1 MAWLVAGLG
10 NPGPEYE
17 RSPHN
22 LGFLAVDRFA
32 ERNGIR
38 LTRPE
43 AQAWVGL
50 GKVGSTDV
58 VVAKPQTFMNLSG
71 GSVRVLLAKY
81 SLPLENLLLVY
92 DELALPFGQLRIR
105 PKGSAAGHNGV
116 SSVIQSVGSEEFC
129 RLRIGC
135 SDTSRTGPSRTGG
148 HKGGKEYL
156 LSPMRRE
163 LAKDLDSILDL
174 ASQAIETITAKGAE
188 QAMAIFNRRA
198 PSEPE
203 TNG

>member
-43 AQAWVGL
+43 ARAWVGL

-71 GSVRVLLAKY
+71 GSVRVLLDKY

-105 PKGSAAGHNGV
+105 PRGSAAGHNGV

-135 SDTSRTGPSRTGG
+135 FPG

-163 LAKDLDSILDL
+163 QLLELDPILDL
-174 ASQAIETITAKGAE
+174 AAQAIESITAKGAE

-198 PSEPE
+198 QSEPE

>member
-43 AQAWVGL
+43 CKAWVGL
-50 GKVGSTDV
+50 GKVGDTQV

-71 GSVRVLLAKY
+71 VSVKALLEKY
-81 SLPLENLLLVY
+81 ALPLESLLLVY

-135 SDTSRTGPSRTGG
+135 SPG

-163 LAKDLDSILDL
+163 QVKELDSILDL
-174 ASQAIETITAKGAE
+174 TAQAIETITAKGAE
-188 QAMAIFNRRA
+188 QAMAIYNRRA
-198 PSEPE
+198 QSEPE

>member
-38 LTRPE
+38 ITRPE
-43 AQAWVGL
+43 ARAWVGL
-50 GKVGSTDV
+50 GKVGSIDV

-71 GSVRVLLAKY
+71 GSVKVLLQKY
-81 SLPLENLLLVY
+81 QLPLENLLLVY

-105 PKGSAAGHNGV
+105 PRGSAAGHNGV
-116 SSVIQSVGSEEFC
+116 TSVIQSVGSEEFS

-135 SDTSRTGPSRTGG
+135 SPG

-163 LAKDLDSILDL
+163 QLLELDPILDT

-198 PSEPE
+198 QSEPE
-203 TNG
+203 

>member
-1 MAWLVAGLG
+1 MVWLVAGLG

-43 AQAWVGL
+43 ARAWVGL
-50 GKVGSTDV
+50 GKVGSTEV

-71 GSVRVLLAKY
+71 GSVRVLLDKY

-105 PKGSAAGHNGV
+105 PRGSAAGHNGV

-135 SDTSRTGPSRTGG
+135 SPG

-198 PSEPE
+198 QSEPE

>member
-43 AQAWVGL
+43 ARAWVGL
-50 GKVGSTDV
+50 GKVGSIDV

-71 GSVRVLLAKY
+71 GSVKVLLEKY
-81 SLPLENLLLVY
+81 QLPLENLLLVY
-92 DELALPFGQLRIR
+92 DELALPFGHLRIR
-105 PKGSAAGHNGV
+105 PSGSAAGHNGV
-116 SSVIQSVGSEEFC
+116 TSVIQSVGSQEFP

-135 SDTSRTGPSRTGG
+135 SPG

-163 LAKDLDSILDL
+163 QLQALDPILDL
-174 ASQAIETITAKGAE
+174 ASEAIETITAKGAE
-188 QAMAIFNRRA
+188 QAMAIYNRRA
-198 PSEPE
+198 QSEPE
-203 TNG
+203 QNG

>member
-17 RSPHN
+17 RTPHN

-71 GSVRVLLAKY
+71 GSVKVLLEKY
-81 SLPLENLLLVY
+81 QLPLTNLLLVY

-116 SSVIQSVGSEEFC
+116 SSVIRSVGSEEFC

-135 SDTSRTGPSRTGG
+135 SPG

-163 LAKDLDSILDL
+163 QMKELDSVLDQ
-174 ASQAIETITAKGAE
+174 ASDAIEAITVKGAE

-198 PSEPE
+198 PNEPE
-203 TNG
+203 LNG

>member
-17 RSPHN
+17 RTPHN

-43 AQAWVGL
+43 ARAWVGL
-50 GKVGSTDV
+50 GKVDGVDV

-71 GSVRVLLAKY
+71 GSVKGLLDKY
-81 SLPLENLLLVY
+81 SLPLASLLLVY
-92 DELALPFGQLRIR
+92 DEFALPFGQLRIR
-105 PKGSAAGHNGV
+105 PRGSAAGHNGV
-116 SSVIQSVGSEEFC
+116 TSVIQSVGSEEFS

-135 SDTSRTGPSRTGG
+135 SPG

-163 LAKDLDSILDL
+163 QLKELDPILD
-174 ASQAIETITAKGAE
+174 AAAQAIETITVKGAE

-198 PSEPE
+198 PNEPE

>member
-50 GKVGSTDV
+50 GKIGVTDV

-71 GSVRVLLAKY
+71 GSVKLLLEKY

-116 SSVIQSVGSEEFC
+116 SSVIRSVGSEEFC

-135 SDTSRTGPSRTGG
+135 SDPGRTGG

-163 LAKDLDSILDL
+163 LTKELDSILDHT
-174 ASQAIETITAKGAE
+174 AQAIETITTEGAE
-188 QAMAIFNRRA
+188 KAMAIFNRRA
-198 PSEPE
+198 GSEPE

>member
-135 SDTSRTGPSRTGG
+135 SDPSRTGG

>member
-17 RSPHN
+17 RTPHN

-43 AQAWVGL
+43 CKAWVGL
-50 GKVGSTDV
+50 GKANGVDV

-71 GSVRVLLAKY
+71 VSVKALLEKY
-81 SLPLENLLLVY
+81 ALPLASLLLVY

-135 SDTSRTGPSRTGG
+135 SPG

-163 LAKDLDSILDL
+163 LAKELDSTLDL
-174 ASQAIETITAKGAE
+174 TAQAIETITAKGAE
-188 QAMAIFNRRA
+188 QAMAIYNRRA
-198 PSEPE
+198 QSEPE

>member
-38 LTRPE
+38 ITRPE
-43 AQAWVGL
+43 ARAWVGL
-50 GKVGSTDV
+50 GKVGATEV

-71 GSVRVLLAKY
+71 GSVKALLEKY

-105 PKGSAAGHNGV
+105 PRGSAAGHNGV
-116 SSVIQSVGSEEFC
+116 TSVIQSVGSEEFC

-135 SDTSRTGPSRTGG
+135 SDPSRTGG

-163 LAKDLDSILDL
+163 LAKELDSILDL

-198 PSEPE
+198 QSEPE

>member
-17 RSPHN
+17 RTPHN

-38 LTRPE
+38 ITRPE
-43 AQAWVGL
+43 CKAWVGV
-50 GKVGSTDV
+50 GKANGVDV

-71 GSVRVLLAKY
+71 VSVRALLDKY
-81 SLPLENLLLVY
+81 ALPLESLLLVY

-135 SDTSRTGPSRTGG
+135 SPG

-163 LAKDLDSILDL
+163 LTKDLDSILDVT
-174 ASQAIETITAKGAE
+174 AQAIETITAKGAE
-188 QAMAIFNRRA
+188 QAMAIYNRRA
-198 PSEPE
+198 QSEPE